1 MRLFR
6 GLIGAVVGNEITMH
20 SPSKLE
26 FARRFGACIPILAVS
41 VAALTGCSAFA
52 NQAASESATAD
63 ASKTPVTS
71 PRTDATTS
79 PNPIPVSDQIPPV
92 GDVSLEL
99 DDRGDLGTIIV
110 DGSGRSVYAFTTD
123 PLNDPTCYDVCADT
137 WLPLLVKGNP
147 AGGIGIDTAAAGTT
161 PRRDGGD
168 QATYKGHPL
177 YRYAGD
183 KTDKDYAGQG
193 LDLFGGEWHA
203 LTKDGQP
210 LA

>member
-1 MRLFR
+1 MG
-6 GLIGAVVGNEITMH
+6 GLIGGAGGNEIAMH
-20 SPSKLE
+20 PPTR
-26 FARRFGACIPILAVS
+26 RRFGVGMPILAVG
-41 VAALTGCSAFA
+41 VAALTACSAFA
-52 NQAASESATAD
+52 NQAATESATAG
-63 ASKTPVTS
+63 ASKPPVTS

-110 DGSGRSVYAFTTD
+110 DGSGRTVYAFTTD

-137 WLPLLVKGNP
+137 WLPVLAKGNP
-147 AGGIGIDTAAAGTT
+147 SGGIGIDAAAAGST
-161 PRRDGGD
+161 PRRDGAN

-177 YRYAGD
+177 YHYAGD
-183 KTDKDYAGQG
+183 KDDRDAAGQG
-193 LDLFGGEWHA
+193 LGLFGGEWHV